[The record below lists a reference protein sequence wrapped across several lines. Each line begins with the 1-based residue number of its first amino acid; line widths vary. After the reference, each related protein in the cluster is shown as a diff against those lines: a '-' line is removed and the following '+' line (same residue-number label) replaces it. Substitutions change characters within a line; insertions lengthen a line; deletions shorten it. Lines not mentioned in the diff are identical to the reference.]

1 MANRKQKEGKQTF
14 RKERFDFQLR
24 RFRKL
29 WKVYY
34 RSHYGK
40 AGFYIL
46 LFFAVIA
53 LLSPLLEL
61 HQPLTFFAPTED
73 TYRPTVELSSYV
85 AQSFANNGTV
95 NSPSASTL
103 ASQGSY
109 LLYAGTPGGLEY
121 GLGLGGSPTTFNQ
134 SRFLL
139 ESVNVSGG
147 YAYSPTVFSLSNYT
161 YFLSKGYSAF
171 QYNNYLLVGTSSGE
185 LSLSQIQWLG
195 SRPGAGKPH
204 LVYNETT
211 SVNGTIVMR
220 PVSSSPPSVS
230 PLPAWV
236 PFYQKSAAST
246 RVFQSGYVF
255 VVDKN
260 SSNNTFYLQSYY
272 DNPLSPHW
280 SVKLPG
286 NSMPS
291 SPTYYGT
298 NFAPNDV
305 PRAAVII
312 AQGSTLYSY
321 GAGYGNL
328 LWQSNFSSPVNTT
341 IAPLIPADYQL
352 GINTYN
358 IALVSSGNSLY
369 AVYLSNGTQVKI
381 FSSPTQM
388 LNYGTT
394 QGSSGSPS
402 YIDVTTPGRLFVLAG
417 VGKVSYRSS
426 SIVLPSVNGMFSNA
440 PLYDPDTSGFI
451 LSTPASSVLAV
462 SVPLYQYPIQWF
474 ASYSTG
480 ITISSPIL
488 FKNAATGRTSFGFV
502 TGNGHVVAYSGSGK
516 DINPIPPTLHAP
528 SGNVYLFGTNIY
540 GQDLWSFW
548 VASFP
553 VDWEIG
559 LLVALGTVI
568 ISIIFA
574 MAIGY
579 IGGFL
584 GSVLETFSL
593 VIFLIP
599 FIALLIVMS
608 SILPKNFFNI
618 ILILTAVGWP
628 FATFTLI
635 GVVKSLRTHSFIEAA
650 KVSGAGSLQ
659 ILRRHMLNNMT
670 PLLAYLTALGIGG
683 AVAGVST
690 LQFLGVASLKIPT
703 WGSMLNALLSN
714 FYIAAQAPWWV
725 LPPTIA
731 LTMFVFAF
739 VFVSRGLDEVVN
751 PRLRRR

>member
-1 MANRKQKEGKQTF
+1 MTRQEKPEHQQSF
-14 RKERFDFQLR
+14 RTERLRFQLGR
-24 RFRKL
+24 LRKL

-34 RSHYGK
+34 RSNYGK

-46 LFFAVIA
+46 LFFAIVAI
-53 LLSPLLEL
+53 LSPLLEL
-61 HQPLTFFAPTED
+61 HQPLTFFAPAED
-73 TYRPTVELSSYV
+73 TYRPTIELNSYV
-85 AQSFANNGTV
+85 SHSFVNNGTV

-109 LLYAGTPGGLEY
+109 LLYAGTAGGLEY
-121 GLGLGGSPTTFNQ
+121 GFGLGGSPTTHNRSQ
-134 SRFLL
+134 FLL
-139 ESVNVSGG
+139 ETINVSAG
-147 YAYSPTVFSLSNYT
+147 YAFSPTVFSLSNFT
-161 YFLSKGYSAF
+161 YFTSRGYSAF
-171 QYNNYLLVGTSSGE
+171 QYNNYILVGTTTGK
-185 LSLSQIQWLG
+185 LSLSRIEWLN
-195 SRPGAGKPH
+195 SRPGTGTPR
-204 LVYNETT
+204 LVSNETT
-211 SVNGTIVMR
+211 SVDGSIVMQ
-220 PVSSSPPSVS
+220 PISSSPSSVS

-236 PFYQKSAAST
+236 PFYQKSASST
-246 RVFQSGYVF
+246 GVFQSASVF
-255 VVDKN
+255 VITRN
-260 SSNNTFYLQSYY
+260 ASTGSYYLQCYY
-272 DNPLSPHW
+272 DSPLSLRW
-280 SVKLPG
+280 SLKLHG
-286 NSMPS
+286 TSAPS
-291 SPTYYGT
+291 SPVYYGT

-305 PRAAVII
+305 PHAAVII
-312 AQGSTLYSY
+312 AQDSTVYSFNS
-321 GAGYGNL
+321 ANGNL
-328 LWQSNFSSPVNTT
+328 LWQSNLTSPINTT
-341 IAPLIPADYQL
+341 MAPVIPVDYQL
-352 GINTYN
+352 GVNTYN
-358 IALVSSGNSLY
+358 VALVSSGNSLY
-369 AVYLSNGTQVKI
+369 AFYLSNGTVVKI
-381 FSSPTQM
+381 FSAPSPI
-388 LNYGTT
+388 LNFGTT
-394 QGSSGSPS
+394 QGSSGFPS
-402 YIDVTTPGRLFVLAG
+402 YIDVTTPSKLYVLAG
-417 VGKVSYRSS
+417 IGKLFYRVSSMA
-426 SIVLPSVNGMFSNA
+426 LPSGNGIFSNK
-440 PLYDPDTSGFI
+440 PLYDPDTSSFI
-451 LSTPASSVLAV
+451 LSTPTSSVLAV
-462 SVPLYQYPIQWF
+462 AVPLSQYPIQWF
-474 ASYSTG
+474 ASYSSG
-480 ITISSPIL
+480 VTISSPIL

-502 TGNGHVVAYSGSGK
+502 TSNGHIVAYSGSGR

-559 LLVALGTVI
+559 ILVALGTII
-568 ISIIFA
+568 ISVVVA

-599 FIALLIVMS
+599 FIALLIVLS
-608 SILPKNFFNI
+608 SILPKNFLNI

-635 GVVKSLRTHSFIEAA
+635 GVVKSLKTHAFIEAA
-650 KVSGAGSLQ
+650 RVSGAGSLQ
-659 ILRRHMLNNMT
+659 ILRRHMLSNMT
-670 PLLAYLTALGIGG
+670 PLLAYLTAIGIGG

-725 LPPTIA
+725 LPPTVA

>member
-1 MANRKQKEGKQTF
+1 MTRQEQPELQQSF
-14 RKERFDFQLR
+14 RRERLGFQLGR
-24 RFRKL
+24 LRKM

-34 RSHYGK
+34 RSSYGK

-46 LFFAVIA
+46 LFFAIVAI
-53 LLSPLLEL
+53 LSPLLEL
-61 HQPLTFFAPTED
+61 HQPLTFFAPAED
-73 TYRPTVELSSYV
+73 TYRPTVELNSYV
-85 AQSFANNGTV
+85 THSFVNNGSV

-121 GLGLGGSPTTFNQ
+121 GLGLGGSPTTQNRSQ
-134 SRFLL
+134 FLL
-139 ESVNVSGG
+139 ETVNVSGG
-147 YAYSPTVFSLSNYT
+147 YAFSPTVFSLSNFT
-161 YFLSKGYSAF
+161 YFGSRGYSAF

-185 LSLSQIQWLG
+185 LSLSQIQWLN
-195 SRPGAGKPH
+195 SRPGTGTPH
-204 LVYNETT
+204 LVSNETAV
-211 SVNGTIVMR
+211 VNGSIIMQ

-236 PFYQKSAAST
+236 PFYQKSASASG
-246 RVFQSGYVF
+246 VFQSGSVF
-255 VVDKN
+255 IVVRN
-260 SSNNTFYLQSYY
+260 ASTGSYLLQSYY
-272 DNPLSPHW
+272 DNPLSIRW
-280 SVKLPG
+280 SLKLPG
-286 NSMPS
+286 TSAPS
-291 SPTYYGT
+291 TPVYYGA

-305 PRAAVII
+305 PNAAVII
-312 AQGSTLYSY
+312 AQDSTLYSF
-321 GAGYGNL
+321 GSAHGNL
-328 LWQSNFSSPVNTT
+328 LWQSNFTSPVDTT
-341 IAPLIPADYQL
+341 IAPVIPVDYQL
-352 GINTYN
+352 GVNTYN
-358 IALVSSGNSLY
+358 VALVSSGNSLY
-369 AVYLSNGTQVKI
+369 AVYLSNGTQVKL
-381 FSSPTQM
+381 FSPPSQI
-388 LNYGTT
+388 LNFGTT
-394 QGSSGSPS
+394 QGSSGFPS
-402 YIDVTTPGRLFVLAG
+402 YIDVTTQGKLYVLAG
-417 VGKVSYRSS
+417 VGKLSYKNSFLA
-426 SIVLPSVNGMFSNA
+426 LPSSNGIFSNR
-440 PLYDPDTSGFI
+440 PLYDPDTSSFI
-451 LSTPASSVLAV
+451 LSTPTGSVLAV
-462 SVPLYQYPIQWF
+462 AVPLSQYPIQWF
-474 ASYSTG
+474 ASYSSG

-502 TGNGHVVAYSGSGK
+502 TNNGHIVAYSGSGR

-528 SGNVYLFGTNIY
+528 SGNTYLFGTNIY

-559 LLVALGTVI
+559 ILVALGTII
-568 ISIIFA
+568 ISVVFA

-599 FIALLIVMS
+599 FIALLIVLS

-635 GVVKSLRTHSFIEAA
+635 GVVKSLKTHAFIEAA
-650 KVSGAGSLQ
+650 RVSGAGSLQ
-659 ILRRHMLNNMT
+659 ILRRHMLSNMT
-670 PLLAYLTALGIGG
+670 PLLAYLTAIGIGG